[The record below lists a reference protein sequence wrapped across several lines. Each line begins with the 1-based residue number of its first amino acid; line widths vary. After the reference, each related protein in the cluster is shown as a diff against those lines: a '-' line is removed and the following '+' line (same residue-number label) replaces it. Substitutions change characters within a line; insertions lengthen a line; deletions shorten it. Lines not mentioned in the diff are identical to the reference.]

1 VHPPVD
7 IPPRKGIARRGA
19 GRLSRGGGRVRPG
32 GAMGKGYI
40 ARGHRPVAGSQLD
53 EKVESTRAGKAISDW
68 QSVECAL
75 RCIRCMLRG
84 AWWSAVAGTRPSE
97 FLANIA
103 SVHTQLCS

>member
-53 EKVESTRAGKAISDW
+53 EKVESTRVTEAISDCYGYGA
-68 QSVECAL
+68 ECRRAQHRSARL
-75 RCIRCMLRG
+75 R
-84 AWWSAVAGTRPSE
+84 
-97 FLANIA
+97 
-103 SVHTQLCS
+103 